1 MRQQTKL
8 FSEVILLTL
17 SFIFII
23 IGILLLLF
31 TEWVSLLALKGMEK
45 EIANIVQQF
54 LGSSFILIGILCYAI
69 KGIKGKPLYLTI
81 SGLLI
86 FSCINLY
93 LLFLFSSLIIL
104 PSIYFIFQI
113 LIQLMLIFSLYD
125 AIKRD

>member
-125 AIKRD
+125 AIKRG

>member
-81 SGLLI
+81 AGLLI

-93 LLFLFSSLIIL
+93 LLFLFSSLLIL
-104 PSIYFIFQI
+104 PSVYFILQI
-113 LIQLMLIFSLYD
+113 LIQLMLIFALYD
-125 AIKRD
+125 AIKRS

>member
-1 MRQQTKL
+1 MRQQTKS
-8 FSEVILLTL
+8 FSEVILFTL
-17 SFIFII
+17 SFIFIV

-54 LGSSFILIGILCYAI
+54 LGSSFILIGILCYSI

-125 AIKRD
+125 AIKRG

>member
-1 MRQQTKL
+1 MRQQAKL

-31 TEWVSLLALKGMEK
+31 TEWVSLLALKGSEK
-45 EIANIVQQF
+45 EITNIVQQF

-125 AIKRD
+125 AIKRG

>member
-1 MRQQTKL
+1 MRQQAKL

-125 AIKRD
+125 AIKRG

>member
-104 PSIYFIFQI
+104 PSVYFIFQI

-125 AIKRD
+125 AIKRG

>member
-1 MRQQTKL
+1 MRQRTKS
-8 FSEVILLTL
+8 FSEVILFTL

-31 TEWVSLLALKGMEK
+31 TEWVSLLTLKGAEK
-45 EIANIVQQF
+45 EITNIVQQF

-69 KGIKGKPLYLTI
+69 KGTKGKPLYSTI
-81 SGLLI
+81 AGLLI

-104 PSIYFIFQI
+104 PSVYFIFQI
-113 LIQLMLIFSLYD
+113 LIQLILIFALYD
-125 AIKRD
+125 AIKRG